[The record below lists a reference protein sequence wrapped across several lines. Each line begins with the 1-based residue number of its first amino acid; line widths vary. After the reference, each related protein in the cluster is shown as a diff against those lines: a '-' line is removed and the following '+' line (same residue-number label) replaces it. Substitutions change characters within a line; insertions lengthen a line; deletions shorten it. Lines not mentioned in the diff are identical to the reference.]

1 VDRLHP
7 PLLDGTNA
15 MPIHLSEIMK
25 TKPSLKV
32 GPNLGRETTV
42 EEKVGSGLMLL
53 IIKLAK
59 ATIFASSSAKPTNR
73 PHLVLDDQVSK
84 EILRDPKVIF

>member
-32 GPNLGRETTV
+32 GPNLGRKATV
-42 EEKVGSGLMLL
+42 EEKVGSRLTLL

-59 ATIFASSSAKPTNR
+59 ATIFASSSTKTTNR
-73 PHLVLDDQVSK
+73 PHLVLEDQASK